1 MAVTCAL
8 FGPLRDA
15 AGRKHVEVPAD
26 PPSTVIEVV
35 RALAVAYPQVEEH
48 LFGGDGRLR
57 SINVTLNGDHIEHL
71 DGLETA
77 VADGDVIRLA
87 PPVTGGTA
95 R

>member
-15 AGRKHVEVPAD
+15 AGRKYVEVSVE
-26 PPSTVIEVV
+26 PPSTVSEVV
-35 RALAVAYPQVEEH
+35 RALVSAYPQVEEH
-48 LFGGDGRLR
+48 LFAGGERLR

-77 VADGDVIRLA
+77 VADGDVLRLA
-87 PPVTGGTA
+87 PPVTGGTS